1 MSSVIKRETYNLDYG
16 REISLALV
24 CNVKNTKDVRNK
36 VIAGTIE
43 CCIMKPSL
51 ILDPF
56 QIVVAANKA
65 VVSEHANKCSSKTLY
80 TEVLYNLS
88 FSRSIAPSLA
98 KFGVEETD
106 TQFIVAVFNS
116 DNNNIDKVLAEID
129 GEEKDM
135 SYLKNFTD
143 ENLIKTTY
151 KIKDDELIISSLL
164 SSVVSRIASKDIW

>member
-1 MSSVIKRETYNLDYG
+1 MSSVITREKCYLDYG
-16 REISLALV
+16 RELSLALM

-56 QIVVAANKA
+56 QVVVAANKA
-65 VVSEHANKCSSKTLY
+65 IVSEHANKLASKTLY
-80 TEVLYNLS
+80 TELLFNLS
-88 FSRSIAPSLA
+88 FSKSIAPTLA

-116 DNNNIDKVLAEID
+116 DTNNIDKVLNEIE

-135 SYLKNFTD
+135 SYLQNFTD

-151 KIKDDELIISSLL
+151 KITDDEVTVSSLL